1 MFIIEKKIVFLY
13 ELLKFGI
20 NLKKGFIM
28 RNIVNNSLDSCVGCN
43 RCVRVCP
50 VDEANIAYE
59 ENGKV
64 KVKIDHSKCI
74 ACGNCLTVCHHD
86 SRYYEDDTE
95 RFFKDLKSG
104 VPISVFAGPALK
116 SNFEEYERL
125 FTWLRS
131 IGVRSIYDVSLGA
144 DICTWAHIRYIQK
157 NGPKPIISQPCP
169 AIVNYILMHRN
180 DILRYLSPVHSPM
193 LCTAVYMRKYEKVRT
208 KIAALSPCVAK
219 AYEFE
224 ATNLVEYNVTFK
236 KLREYMEKN
245 NILLPAKTTKFDNY
259 EAALGSLYPMPG
271 GLKESVEHYIG
282 KSLRIDKSE
291 GLEVYKALDEY
302 LECSRISAAALPVLF
317 DVLNCPHGCNLGTG
331 CVKDV
336 DIFKINTKMD
346 KLRQDSI
353 KKENLEYTTHDL
365 FKKFDDTLRLED
377 FIRRYTP
384 STVRPISVTREQIDE
399 AFVRLGKFD
408 EKSRLFS
415 CGACGNDTCYEMAV
429 KVAKGVNIPD
439 NCAEKTHTDVKKEHD
454 EIKVLSRG
462 NLESFETVLG
472 ETARIKEMVDGMT
485 SSVSDI
491 TNAIISYD
499 RMIMDIERI
508 SEKVNIISLNASVEA
523 AKAGQHG
530 LAFGVVAKE
539 IRGLAQ
545 SSANSAAKTKMVSE
559 KANEA
564 VKKVNKSMDTIDKNV
579 KSSYENIS
587 AVAEQTKKALNIN
600 IN

>member
-1 MFIIEKKIVFLY
+1 
-13 ELLKFGI
+13 
-20 NLKKGFIM
+20 M
-28 RNIVNNSLDSCVGCN
+28 RNIVNNSLESCVGCN
-43 RCVRVCP
+43 RCIRVCP
-50 VDEANIAYE
+50 IDEANIAYE
-59 ENGKV
+59 DNGRV
-64 KVKIDHSKCI
+64 KVRIDHDKCI
-74 ACGNCLTVCHHD
+74 ACGNCLAVCHHG

-95 RFFKDLKSG
+95 RFFKDLRAG
-104 VPISVFAGPALK
+104 VPISMFAGPALK

-125 FTWLRS
+125 FTWLHS

-169 AIVNYILMHRN
+169 AIVNYVLMHRN
-180 DILRYLSPVHSPM
+180 DILKYLSPVHSPM
-193 LCTAVYMRKYEKVRT
+193 LCTAVFMRKYEKVKT
-208 KIAALSPCVAK
+208 KIAALSPCIAK
-219 AYEFE
+219 TYEFE
-224 ATNLVEYNVTFK
+224 ATGIVEYNITFK

-245 NILLPAKTTKFDNY
+245 NILLPTKLTKFNNY

-271 GLKESVEHYIG
+271 GLKESVEHYTG

-302 LECSRISAAALPVLF
+302 LECSKKASAELPVLF
-317 DVLNCPHGCNLGTG
+317 DVLNCAHGCNLGTG
-331 CVKDV
+331 CTRDV

-365 FKKFDDTLRLED
+365 FKKFDDTLQLED
-377 FIRRYTP
+377 FIRRYTLR
-384 STVRPISVTREQIDE
+384 TVRPIPITEEKINQ
-399 AFVRLGKFD
+399 AFIKLGKHD
-408 EKSRLFS
+408 EKSRFFS
-415 CGACGNDTCYEMAV
+415 CGACGNDTCYGMAV

-439 NCAEKTHTDVKKEHD
+439 NCAEKTHADVKREHD

-485 SSVSDI
+485 SSVTDI
-491 TNAIISYD
+491 TNAITSYD

-587 AVAEQTKKALNIN
+587 MVAAQTKKALSVKVN
-600 IN
+600 

>member
-1 MFIIEKKIVFLY
+1 
-13 ELLKFGI
+13 
-20 NLKKGFIM
+20 M
-28 RNIVNNSLDSCVGCN
+28 RNIVNNSVDSCVGCN
-43 RCVRVCP
+43 RCIRVCP
-50 VDEANIAYE
+50 IDEANIAYE

-64 KVKIDHSKCI
+64 KVKIDNSKCI
-74 ACGNCLTVCHHD
+74 ACGNCLAVCPHG

-95 RFFKDLKSG
+95 RFFKDLKAG
-104 VPISVFAGPALK
+104 VPISMFAGPALK

-180 DILRYLSPVHSPM
+180 DILKYLSPVHSPM
-193 LCTAVYMRKYEKVRT
+193 LCTAVYMRKYEKVKA
-208 KIAALSPCVAK
+208 KIAALSPCIAK

-236 KLREYMEKN
+236 KLREYMQKN
-245 NILLPAKTTKFDNY
+245 NISLPARTTKFDNY

-271 GLKESVEHYIG
+271 GLRESVEHYVG

-291 GLEVYKALDEY
+291 GLEVYEALDEY
-302 LECSRISAAALPVLF
+302 LECSRKSASSLPVLF
-317 DVLNCPHGCNLGTG
+317 DVLNCHHGCNLGTG

-346 KLRQDSI
+346 KLRQDAI

-377 FIRRYTP
+377 FIRKYTL
-384 STVRPISVTREQIDE
+384 STVRPISVTQEQINE
-399 AFVRLGKFD
+399 AFIRLGKLD

-415 CGACGNDTCYEMAV
+415 CGACGNDTCHEMAM

-439 NCAEKTHTDVKKEHD
+439 NCAEKTHADVKKEHE
-454 EIKVLSRG
+454 EIKILSRG
-462 NLESFETVLG
+462 NLESFETILG

-485 SSVSDI
+485 SSVNDI
-491 TNAIISYD
+491 TNAIVSYD

-545 SSANSAAKTKMVSE
+545 SSADSATKTKMVSK
-559 KANEA
+559 KANAA
-564 VKKVNKSMDTIDKNV
+564 VKMVNKSMDTIDKNV
-579 KSSYENIS
+579 KSSYEKIS
-587 AVAEQTKKALNIN
+587 TVAKQTKKALNVKI
-600 IN
+600 I

>member
-1 MFIIEKKIVFLY
+1 
-13 ELLKFGI
+13 
-20 NLKKGFIM
+20 M
-28 RNIVNNSLDSCVGCN
+28 RSVVNNSLDSCVGCN

-50 VDEANIAYE
+50 IDEANIAFE

-74 ACGNCLTVCHHD
+74 ACGNCLVACHHG

-95 RFFKDLKSG
+95 RFFKDLRAG
-104 VPISVFAGPALK
+104 VPISLFAGPALK

-125 FTWLRS
+125 FTWLHS

-169 AIVNYILMHRN
+169 AIVNYVLMHRN
-180 DILRYLSPVHSPM
+180 DILKYLSPVHSPM
-193 LCTAVYMRKYEKVRT
+193 LCTAVYMRKYEKVKT

-219 AYEFE
+219 TYEFE
-224 ATNLVEYNVTFK
+224 ATNIVEYNVTFK

-245 NILLPAKTTKFDNY
+245 NILLPAKATKFDNY

-271 GLKESVEHYIG
+271 GLKESVEHYVG

-302 LECSRISAAALPVLF
+302 LECSKKSSSILPTLF

-331 CVKDV
+331 CVKDM

-346 KLRQDSI
+346 KLRQDAI

-365 FKKFDDTLRLED
+365 FKKFDDTLQLED
-377 FIRRYTP
+377 FIRKYTLC
-384 STVRPISVTREQIDE
+384 TVRQIPVTQEQINE
-399 AFVRLGKFD
+399 AFIKLGKHD
-408 EKSRLFS
+408 EKSRQFA
-415 CGACGNDTCYEMAV
+415 CGACGNDTCYEMAARI
-429 KVAKGVNIPD
+429 AKGVNIPD
-439 NCAEKTHTDVKKEHD
+439 NCAEKTHADVKKEHE
-454 EIKVLSRG
+454 EIKILSRG
-462 NLESFETVLG
+462 NLESFETVLE

-491 TNAIISYD
+491 TNAITSYD

-530 LAFGVVAKE
+530 LAFGVVARE

-545 SSANSAAKTKMVSE
+545 SSANSATKTKMVSQ

-587 AVAEQTKKALNIN
+587 TVAEQTKKALNVKI
-600 IN
+600 